1 LIQRALEAYITVGRY
16 EIHLHRAQREYRQ
29 RRDAM
34 VASLNQYMRK
44 GTHWITPKG
53 GIFIWLR
60 LPAGLSANDLYPVA
74 MQEEVTYAPGALFFP
89 GEKDY
94 SYLRLNFSILPPEE
108 IEEGIRRLGRA
119 IELCIDIQAK
129 TSTHSRL

>member
-1 LIQRALEAYITVGRY
+1 
-16 EIHLHRAQREYRQ
+16 LHRAQREYRQ

-34 VASLNQYMRK
+34 VTSMNHHMPK

-53 GIFIWLR
+53 GIFMWLR
-60 LPAGLSANDLYPVA
+60 LPEGLSANDLYPIA
-74 MQEEVTYAPGALFFP
+74 MREGVTYAPGALFFP

-94 SYLRLNFSILPPEE
+94 SYLRLNFSIQPPEK

-119 IELCIDIQAK
+119 VEHCMDMQTKAVA
-129 TSTHSRL
+129 HSHP